1 MLDFSEGAGLTVR
14 PPLLYRN
21 DVHGSDSYCFDRGC
35 RCLGEHRPAR
45 PFLRRSLRLRGN
57 AAQAVGG
64 VGMTFGLLNVVLVI
78 AGVWYLPAGVP
89 RIVQRLIQLV
99 GMAGAI
105 WSAGT
110 LTRAVYALT
119 V

>member
-1 MLDFSEGAGLTVR
+1 MVAVHPVSIVAAVVWASAVALAFTCGGLSASAGTL
-14 PPLLYRN
+14 PNPW
-21 DVHGSDSYCFDRGC
+21 
-35 RCLGEHRPAR
+35 
-45 PFLRRSLRLRGN
+45 
-57 AAQAVGG
+57 GG
-64 VGMTFGLLNVVLVI
+64 VGMIFGVLNVVLVI
-78 AGVWYLPAGVP
+78 AGVWCLPAGVP

-99 GMAGAI
+99 GMAGAF

>member
-1 MLDFSEGAGLTVR
+1 MVAIHPVSIVTAVVWGSTVLLALSCGDLSASAGTL
-14 PPLLYRN
+14 PKPW
-21 DVHGSDSYCFDRGC
+21 GS
-35 RCLGEHRPAR
+35 
-45 PFLRRSLRLRGN
+45 
-57 AAQAVGG
+57 
-64 VGMTFGLLNVVLVI
+64 VGMIFGLLNVALVI

-99 GMAGAI
+99 GMAGAF

-110 LTRAVYALT
+110 LTRAIYALT